1 MKQNIFVLAVIDLK
15 LIRHC
20 VDYVVNFFY
29 PVSPQLESEIA
40 PLLAARSDI
49 VDLQSIQYES
59 DQEDQDEVKKA
70 FVKLKAKQT
79 FGTGATTIIGAV
91 LKKQKCYERTAC
103 TLGTYLK
110 DFAGKDV
117 TFM

>member
-1 MKQNIFVLAVIDLK
+1 M
-15 LIRHC
+15 
-20 VDYVVNFFY
+20 DYVVNFFY

-49 VDLQSIQYES
+49 VDVSNFQYELDGG
-59 DQEDQDEVKKA
+59 DQDSNQDEVKEA
-70 FVKLKAKQT
+70 FVKLRAKQT